1 MPVSSQR
8 FADRSLVVD
17 TVDVH
22 IASQVTLIVVTHIYV
37 IDLFLFAKV
46 LLLVDLKCFFSF
58 SWLLNFSV

>member
-46 LLLVDLKCFFSF
+46 LLLVDLK
-58 SWLLNFSV
+58 